1 MPQHG
6 GNLLEAARRY
16 GRAPDA
22 WLDLST
28 GIDPGAYPVPS
39 LPPRVW
45 QQLPQQDDGLID
57 IARDYYGAPAL
68 LPVAGSQQAIQLLPG
83 LRAPGRVGVLSPSYN
98 EHAWRWQQGGHT
110 LVPLRLN
117 THGDTLE
124 DSLDSQLDTL
134 DVLVVVNPN
143 NPTGHRFAPAQL
155 LDWHRRL
162 QARGGWLVV
171 DEAFI
176 DATPELSLAAHSARP
191 GLIVLRSIGKF
202 FGLPGLR
209 GGFVLG
215 ETGLLAAL
223 SERLGPWAVAGPAR
237 FIMQAALADDAWQQR
252 MREQLPRASERL
264 VHLLSEYGLPVGGH
278 SPLFAWLPTSTA
290 RALHEQLAHA
300 GIWSRYFDPAAGGPG
315 LRLGL
320 PGEEA
325 DWQRLGIALAQI
337 HPSKRNQAVQA

>member
-16 GRAPDA
+16 GRAPDQ

-28 GIDPGAYPVPS
+28 GINPAAYPVPA
-39 LPPRVW
+39 LPGRVW

-57 IARDYYGAPAL
+57 AALEYYGAPAI
-68 LPVAGSQQAIQLLPG
+68 LPVAGSQQAIQLLPS
-83 LRAPGRVGVLSPSYN
+83 LRVPGRVGVLSPSYN
-98 EHAWRWQQGGHT
+98 EHAYRWQQAGHT
-110 LVPLRLN
+110 LVILCP
-117 THGDTLE
+117 DTI
-124 DSLDSQLDTL
+124 DSELDAL

-143 NPTGHRFAPAQL
+143 NPTGQRFAPARL
-155 LDWHRRL
+155 LEWHRRL

-176 DATPELSLAAHSARP
+176 DCTPEQSLAAHSDRP

-209 GGFVLG
+209 GGFVLA
-215 ETGLLAAL
+215 EVGLLATL
-223 SERLGPWAVAGPAR
+223 DERLGPWTVAGPAR
-237 FIMQAALADDAWQQR
+237 FIMQTALQDQNWQQQ
-252 MREQLPRASERL
+252 MRAQLPRAGERL
-264 VHLLSEYGLPVGGH
+264 KQVLTDHGLPAGGH
-278 SPLFAWLPTSTA
+278 SALFVWLPRVDA
-290 RALHEQLAHA
+290 YALHEQLARQ

-325 DWQRLGIALAQI
+325 QWQRLENALAAI
-337 HPSKRNQAVQA
+337 HAVKPDKAAHA

>member
-16 GRAPDA
+16 GRAPEQ

-28 GIDPGAYPVPS
+28 GINPGAYPVPA

-45 QQLPQQDDGLID
+45 QQLPQQSDGLID
-57 IARDYYGAPAL
+57 AALEYYGAPVA

-83 LRAPGRVGVLSPSYN
+83 LRAPGRVGVLAPSYN
-98 EHAWRWQQGGHT
+98 EHGYRWEQAGHT
-110 LVPLRLN
+110 RVALHPDTIESRL
-117 THGDTLE
+117 DT
-124 DSLDSQLDTL
+124 QIDTL

-155 LDWHRRL
+155 LEWHRRL

-176 DATPELSLAAHSARP
+176 DCTPEQSLAAYSHLP

-209 GGFVLG
+209 GGFVLA
-215 ETGLLAAL
+215 EVGLLAAL
-223 SERLGPWAVAGPAR
+223 DERLGPWAVAGPAR
-237 FIMQAALADDAWQQR
+237 FIMQTALQDRNWQQR

-264 VHLLSEYGLPVGGH
+264 AQLLTEYGLPVGDR
-278 SPLFAWLPTSTA
+278 SPLFVWLPTSDAYT
-290 RALHEQLAHA
+290 LHEQLAHQ

-320 PGEEA
+320 PGAESE
-325 DWQRLGIALAQI
+325 WQRLESALAQL
-337 HPSKRNQAVQA
+337 PQSKPNQVVHA

>member
-1 MPQHG
+1 MPEHG

-16 GRAPDA
+16 GRAPDE
-22 WLDLST
+22 WLELST
-28 GIDPGAYPVPS
+28 GINPEAYPVPS

-57 IARDYYGAPAL
+57 AALDYYAAPGL
-68 LPVAGSQQAIQLLPG
+68 LPVAGSQQAIQLLPS

-98 EHAWRWQQGGHT
+98 EHAYRWQQAGHT

-117 THGDTLE
+117 SHGDTLE
-124 DSLDSQLDTL
+124 DSIDSL

-143 NPTGHRFAPAQL
+143 NPTGHRFAPEQL
-155 LDWHRRL
+155 LEWHRRL

-176 DATPELSLAAHSARP
+176 DATPEQSLATHSDRP

-209 GGFVLG
+209 GGFVLA

-237 FIMQAALADDAWQQR
+237 FIMQTALADDAWHQR

-264 VHLLSEYGLPVGGH
+264 VHLLTAYGLPVGGH
-278 SPLFAWLPTSTA
+278 SALFVWLPISA
-290 RALHEQLAHA
+290 AYGVHEQLARH
-300 GIWSRYFDPAAGGPG
+300 GIWSRYFAEAAGGPG

-325 DWQRLGIALAQI
+325 DWQRLESALAQI
-337 HPSKRNQAVQA
+337 HQSKRNQAVHA